1 MAFVPEP
8 WKDRDLPD
16 VEIAEE
22 MSSMEAL
29 NPPYEPA
36 GPNKHGSLF
45 RRYWEMLVRNYNR

>member
-1 MAFVPEP
+1 MAFIPEP
-8 WKDRDLPD
+8 WQEKEFPD

-36 GPNKHGSLF
+36 GPKHDSLF
-45 RRYWEMLVRNYNR
+45 RRYWERLVRNYNR